1 METTRPT
8 IEQTMEKLAARIRS
22 VPEDKAKEVEI
33 YLEGY
38 LAGMERG
45 LESSLTRQE
54 AS

>member
-1 METTRPT
+1 METTRQT

-22 VPEDKAKEVEI
+22 VPAEKAEEVRI

-38 LAGMERG
+38 LAGLERVLG
-45 LESSLTRQE
+45 TK